1 MEKKFLKY
9 LKKESGITLTAL
21 VATVIVLVIL
31 SVPLIMKRDTALK
44 YEEYNNF
51 KKDLLNLKEAVI
63 NLYGADGELSSDSN
77 SDNYIGPEYKDWA
90 TFVNKVGNLKQGS
103 KEESQN
109 PVLNP
114 NDKKEDGA
122 YLIID
127 YNNLNKKYL
136 ATFGVRI
143 QSLNFGKRNKD
154 LSNTTMKDADGKDIS
169 DDVYIINTE
178 SKTIYYVR
186 GYTINGTT
194 YYRYQEPY
202 TEIK

>member
-1 MEKKFLKY
+1 MEKKILKY

-63 NLYGADGELSSDSN
+63 NLYGADGELSSDQN
-77 SDNYIGPEYKDWA
+77 SDNYIGPEYKDWS
-90 TFVNKVGNLKQGS
+90 TFVKKVENLKQGS
-103 KEESQN
+103 KEETQN

>member
-1 MEKKFLKY
+1 MEKKILKY

-31 SVPLIMKRDTALK
+31 SVPLIMKKDTALK
-44 YEEYNNF
+44 YEDYNNF

-63 NLYGADGELSSDSN
+63 NLYGADGELSSDQN
-77 SDNYIGPEYKDWA
+77 SDNYIGPEYKDWS
-90 TFVNKVGNLKQGS
+90 TFVKKVENLKQGS
-103 KEESQN
+103 KEETQN

-114 NDKKEDGA
+114 NDKKADGA

-127 YNNLNKKYL
+127 YNYINKKYL
-136 ATFGVRI
+136 ARFGVRI
-143 QSLNFGKRNKD
+143 QSLSKNLGAKNKD
-154 LSNTTMKDADGKDIS
+154 VNNPNADIQ

-186 GYTINGTT
+186 GYTINDTT